1 MHTWLFYLAVCG
13 LGLVCLV
20 EFSVAMLLLFRA
32 VFHTPLP
39 AEPEFEGGVD
49 EAGYASRADARMS
62 PPKIIFLANP
72 KQHGSSSPV
81 HGP

>member
-20 EFSVAMLLLFRA
+20 EFGVAALLLFRA
-32 VFHTPLP
+32 VFHPSLP
-39 AEPEFEGGVD
+39 AEPELEG
-49 EAGYASRADARMS
+49 EAEGMRPASRADARLS

>member
-1 MHTWLFYLAVCG
+1 MHTGLFYLAVCG

-32 VFHTPLP
+32 VFHVSLP
-39 AEPEFEGGVD
+39 AEPELEGCVE
-49 EAGYASRADARMS
+49 EARQTFRTDAPVS
-62 PPKIIFLANP
+62 PPGIIFLANP
-72 KQHGSSSPV
+72 KRHGSSSPI

>member
-1 MHTWLFYLAVCG
+1 MHTWLFYLAVFG

-20 EFSVAMLLLFRA
+20 EFGVAALLLFRA

-39 AEPEFEGGVD
+39 ADPEPEGDFL
-49 EAGYASRADARMS
+49 EAGQASRTDARMS